1 MEKTSM
7 EKTDAVWKNLYTVG
21 GVAPLI
27 TLIFYLS
34 EFSLAIFGEAYPA
47 TAEGW
52 FSLFQRSKLLGLWYL
67 NALDIISI
75 AFMGV
80 MFLALY
86 TALRRG
92 NESVM
97 AIATFFSLTGVTVFV
112 ATRSELVAASLA
124 LSDRYAAAAT
134 EVQRAPIVAAWQA
147 VSAIGQPTPQ
157 TTGFLLMTVAVLI
170 ISAVMLRGTIFGKAT
185 AWVGILAGIVTI
197 LDDVCVVLV
206 PSIAIPLMGLC
217 GILWIV
223 WWILISIRLF
233 RLGRLEMKS

>member
-7 EKTDAVWKNLYTVG
+7 EKTDAVWKSLYTVG
-21 GVAPLI
+21 GVAPLV
-27 TLIFYLS
+27 TLICYLS
-34 EFSLAIFGEAYPA
+34 EFSLPIFGEAYPT

-75 AFMGV
+75 AFLGV

-86 TALRRG
+86 MALKRG
-92 NESVM
+92 SESAM
-97 AIATFFSLTGVTVFV
+97 AIAALFSLTGVAVFI
-112 ATRSELVAASLA
+112 ATRSELVAVSLG

-134 EVQRAPIVAAWQA
+134 DAQKAPIVAAWQA

-157 TTGFLLMTVAVLI
+157 TAGFLLMAVAVLI
-170 ISAVMLRGTIFGKAT
+170 ISIVMLRGAIFGKAT
-185 AWVGILAGIVTI
+185 AWVGLLAGIVTI
-197 LDDVCVVLV
+197 LDDICVGFV
-206 PSIAIPLMGLC
+206 PALAIPLMGLC

-223 WWILISIRLF
+223 WWILISIRLL
-233 RLGRLEMKS
+233 RMGRLEGRG